1 MSTIYD
7 KSESGKQGTSF
18 SRELLAEG
26 DPEGELDSELLRSE
40 EPLLPEVTQP
50 ELIRHYTELSKKNY
64 GVDDGLY
71 PLGSCTM
78 KHNPKPMED
87 LAGDPRFQKHHP
99 LVSEEV
105 VQGNLELAYKLG
117 EDLKDISG
125 MDGITLQP
133 SAGAHGELTG
143 MLMIRKYHEV
153 NGELERRRKILLP
166 DSSHGTNPA
175 SAAVAGFDAVEI
187 KSNEKGTVDLEE
199 LRSKVGSD
207 TAGIMLTVPNTLGIF
222 EKDITEIAEI
232 VHEAGGLCY
241 FDGANLN
248 AFLGRVRPGDIG
260 MDITHFNLHKTFS
273 TPHGGGGPG
282 SGPVGVKE
290 KLVPYLPVPQ
300 VEKNGEE
307 YGFNYDL
314 ANSIGKVNA
323 FPGSFGVMVKA
334 YSYIRALGDQGLRE
348 VSGNAVLNANYLKE
362 KLKESYRVAY
372 EGLCKHEFVLSGSDV
387 GEGVKTVDIAKRLLD
402 YGYHPPTVYFPLIVK
417 EALMVEPTET
427 ESKESLDKFVEAMRN
442 IAEEAAEDPELLHQA
457 PKSTPVGRL
466 DETKAAREP
475 VLRWR
480 EEETGK

>member
-1 MSTIYD
+1 MTTIFD
-7 KSESGKQGTSF
+7 KSEEGKKGTTFKEESL
-18 SRELLAEG
+18 SELTPEEG
-26 DPEGELDSELLRSE
+26 LDDGLLRSDE
-40 EPLLPEVTQP
+40 LELPEVSKP

-78 KHNPKPMED
+78 KHNPKSMED
-87 LAGDPRFQKHHP
+87 MAKDSRFQNHHP
-99 LVSEEV
+99 LASEDL
-105 VQGNLELAYKLG
+105 VQGNLELMYELG
-117 EDLKDISG
+117 EMLKSISG
-125 MDGITLQP
+125 MAGITLQP
-133 SAGAHGELTG
+133 AAGAHGELTG
-143 MLMIRKYHEV
+143 MLMIRKYHDD
-153 NGELERRRKILLP
+153 NGELDRRREILLP

-175 SAAVAGFDAVEI
+175 SAAVAGFNAVEV
-187 KSNEKGTVDLEE
+187 KSNEEGTVDLEQ
-199 LRSKVGSD
+199 LKSAVGES

-222 EKDITEIAEI
+222 ETDIVEIAKI
-232 VHEAGGLCY
+232 VHDAGGLCY

-282 SGPVGVKE
+282 AGPVAVKQ
-290 KLVPYLPVPQ
+290 KLVSYLPVPT
-300 VEKNGEE
+300 VEKSEDGYE
-307 YGFNYDL
+307 FDYDKSR
-314 ANSIGKVNA
+314 SIGKVN
-323 FPGSFGVMVKA
+323 SFSGPYGVMVKA
-334 YSYIRALGDQGLRE
+334 YSYIKALGDEGLRE

-362 KLKESYRVAY
+362 KLKDTYEVAY
-372 EGLCKHEFVLSGSDV
+372 QGLCKHEFVLSGSGV

-427 ESKESLDKFVEAMRN
+427 ETREALDEFAEAMN
-442 IAEEAAEDPELLHQA
+442 SIAEEASENPDLLHES
-457 PKSTPVGRL
+457 PKTTPVGRL

-480 EEETGK
+480 KEGKK

>member
-1 MSTIYD
+1 METIYD
-7 KSESGKQGTSF
+7 KSEEGKQGTAYPEDRF
-18 SRELLAEG
+18 SEDEPGEKLDSDLFRNE
-26 DPEGELDSELLRSE
+26 DPE
-40 EPLLPEVTQP
+40 LPEVSQP
-50 ELIRHYTELSKKNY
+50 ELIRHYTKLSKKNY

-87 LAGDPRFQKHHP
+87 IATDERFTGHHP
-99 LVSEEV
+99 LTSDDV
-105 VQGNLELAYKLG
+105 VQGNLRLAYELG
-117 EDLKDISG
+117 EYLKDIGG

-133 SAGAHGELTG
+133 AAGAHGELTG
-143 MLMIRKYHEV
+143 MLMIRKYHSE
-153 NGELERRRKILLP
+153 NDGLEQRSKILLP

-175 SAAVAGFDAVEI
+175 SATIAGFEAVEI
-187 KSNEKGTVDLEE
+187 ESNDQGTVDLDQ
-199 LRSKVGSD
+199 LRDAVGED

-222 EKDITEIAEI
+222 EKDITEVADI

-282 SGPVGVKE
+282 AGPVGVKE
-290 KLVPYLPVPQ
+290 RLVPYLPVPT
-300 VEKNGEE
+300 VEEKDGDYE
-307 YGFNYDL
+307 FDYDRPE
-314 ANSIGKVNA
+314 SIGKVNS
-323 FPGSFGVMVKA
+323 FPGPFGVMVKA
-334 YSYIRALGDQGLRE
+334 YSYIKALGDQGLRD

-362 KLKESYRVAY
+362 KLKEDYNVAY
-372 EGLCKHEFVLSGSDV
+372 DKLCKHEFVLSGSEV
-387 GEGVKTVDIAKRLLD
+387 GEDVKTVDIAKRLLD

-427 ESKESLDKFVEAMRN
+427 ESKEALDEFAEAMKEIARE
-442 IAEEAAEDPELLHQA
+442 AEEDPDLLHGA
-457 PKSTPVGRL
+457 PSETPVGRL

-475 VLRWR
+475 VLRWKK
-480 EEETGK
+480 E

>member
-1 MSTIYD
+1 MTTIFD
-7 KSESGKQGTSF
+7 KSEEGKTGTSF
-18 SRELLAEG
+18 KEGPISELT
-26 DPEGELDSELLRSE
+26 PEEELDDELLRSD
-40 EPLLPEVTQP
+40 EPGLPEVSQP

-87 LAGDPRFQKHHP
+87 LAKDPRFQNHHP
-99 LVSEEV
+99 LASEDL
-105 VQGNLELAYKLG
+105 VQGNLELMYELG
-117 EDLKDISG
+117 EMLKSISG
-125 MDGITLQP
+125 MAGITLQP
-133 SAGAHGELTG
+133 AAGAHGELTG
-143 MLMIRKYHEV
+143 MLMIRKYHED
-153 NGELERRRKILLP
+153 NGELDRRREILLP

-175 SAAVAGFDAVEI
+175 SAAVAGFDTVEI
-187 KSNEKGTVDLEE
+187 KSNEEGTVDLEQ
-199 LRSKVGSD
+199 LRSAVGES

-222 EKDITEIAEI
+222 ETDIVEIAEI
-232 VHEAGGLCY
+232 VHDAGGLCY

-282 SGPVGVKE
+282 AGPVGVNE
-290 KLVPYLPVPQ
+290 ELVPYLPVPT
-300 VEKNGEE
+300 VEKDGDDYE
-307 YGFNYDL
+307 FSYDRSR
-314 ANSIGKVNA
+314 SIGKVN
-323 FPGSFGVMVKA
+323 SFSGPYGVMVKA
-334 YSYIRALGDQGLRE
+334 YSYIRALGDEGLRE
-348 VSGNAVLNANYLKE
+348 VSGDAVLNANYLKE
-362 KLKESYRVAY
+362 KLKDAYEVAY
-372 EGLCKHEFVLSGSDV
+372 EGLCKHEFVLSGSGV

-427 ESKESLDKFVEAMRN
+427 EPKEALDEFAEAMHS
-442 IAEEAAEDPELLHQA
+442 IAEEASEDPDLLHEA
-457 PKSTPVGRL
+457 PKTTPVGRL

-480 EEETGK
+480 KEDED

>member
-1 MSTIYD
+1 MPTIFD
-7 KSESGKQGTSF
+7 KSEKGKTGTSF
-18 SRELLAEG
+18 KEESFAEEA
-26 DPEGELDSELLRSE
+26 PEEELDDKLLRSDD
-40 EPLLPEVTQP
+40 PGLPEVSQS

-87 LAGDPRFQKHHP
+87 LAKDHRFQNHHP
-99 LVSEEV
+99 LASEDL
-105 VQGNLELAYKLG
+105 VQGNLELMYELG
-117 EDLKDISG
+117 EMLKSISG
-125 MDGITLQP
+125 MAGITLQP
-133 SAGAHGELTG
+133 AAGAHGELTG
-143 MLMIRKYHEV
+143 MLMIRKYHED
-153 NGELERRRKILLP
+153 NGELDRRREILLP

-187 KSNEKGTVDLEE
+187 ESNEEGTVDLEQ
-199 LRSKVGSD
+199 LRSAVGD
-207 TAGIMLTVPNTLGIF
+207 ATAGIMLTVPNTLGIF
-222 EKDITEIAEI
+222 ETDITEIAEV
-232 VHEAGGLCY
+232 VHDAGGLCY

-282 SGPVGVKE
+282 AGPVGVKQE
-290 KLVPYLPVPQ
+290 LVPYLPVPT
-300 VEKNGEE
+300 VEKNEDSYE
-307 YGFNYDL
+307 FAYDRSR
-314 ANSIGKVNA
+314 SIGKVN
-323 FPGSFGVMVKA
+323 SFSGPFGIMVRA
-334 YSYIRALGDQGLRE
+334 YSYIKALGDEGLRE

-362 KLKESYRVAY
+362 RLKGAYRVAY
-372 EGLCKHEFVLSGSDV
+372 EGLCKHEFVLSGSGV

-402 YGYHPPTVYFPLIVK
+402 YGFHPPTVYFPLIVK

-427 ESKESLDKFVEAMRN
+427 ESKEALDEFAEAMLS
-442 IAEEAAEDPELLHQA
+442 IAEEASEDPELLHEA
-457 PKSTPVGRL
+457 PKTTPVGRL

-480 EEETGK
+480 TEDEE

>member
-1 MSTIYD
+1 METIYD
-7 KSESGKQGTSF
+7 KSEEGKQGTSYPEESF
-18 SRELLAEG
+18 GEEESEEELNS
-26 DPEGELDSELLRSE
+26 DLLRSE
-40 EPLLPEVTQP
+40 DPELPEVTQP
-50 ELIRHYTELSKKNY
+50 ELIRHYTKLSKMNY

-87 LAGDPRFQKHHP
+87 IASDERFTGHHP
-99 LVSEEV
+99 LVSEDV
-105 VQGNLELAYKLG
+105 VQGNLELAYELG
-117 EDLKDISG
+117 EYLKDIGG

-133 SAGAHGELTG
+133 AAGAHGELTG
-143 MLMIRKYHEV
+143 MLMIRKFHAE
-153 NGELERRRKILLP
+153 NDGLEQRSKILLP

-187 KSNEKGTVDLEE
+187 KSNDQGTVDLDQ
-199 LRSKVGSD
+199 LRDAVGED

-222 EKDITEIAEI
+222 EKDITEVAEI

-282 SGPVGVKE
+282 AGPVGVKDR
-290 KLVPYLPVPQ
+290 LVPYLPVPT
-300 VEKNGEE
+300 VEKNDDE
-307 YGFNYDL
+307 YEFDYDRPE
-314 ANSIGKVNA
+314 SIGKVNS
-323 FPGSFGVMVKA
+323 FPGPFGVMVKA
-334 YSYIRALGDQGLRE
+334 YSYIKALGDQGLRD

-362 KLKESYRVAY
+362 ILKEDYRVAY
-372 EGLCKHEFVLSGSDV
+372 EGLCKHEFVLSGSDL
-387 GEGVKTVDIAKRLLD
+387 GEDVKTVDVAKRLLD

-427 ESKESLDKFVEAMRN
+427 ESKESLDEFAEAMKE
-442 IAEEAAEDPELLHQA
+442 IAHEAEEDPDLLHQA
-457 PKSTPVGRL
+457 PSETPVGRL

-475 VLRWR
+475 VLRWG
-480 EEETGK
+480 EE

>member
-1 MSTIYD
+1 MTTIFD
-7 KSESGKQGTSF
+7 KSEQGKTGTSF
-18 SRELLAEG
+18 NEEPISGRN
-26 DPEGELDSELLRSE
+26 PEDELDDELLRSDA
-40 EPLLPEVTQP
+40 PGLPEISQP

-87 LAGDPRFQKHHP
+87 LADNPQFKNHHP
-99 LVSEEV
+99 LVSEDV
-105 VQGNLELAYKLG
+105 VQGNLELMYELG
-117 EDLKDISG
+117 ESLKNIAG
-125 MDGITLQP
+125 MEGITLQP
-133 SAGAHGELTG
+133 AAGAHGELTG
-143 MLMIRKYHEV
+143 MLMIRKYHED
-153 NGELERRRKILLP
+153 NGELEQRRKILLP

-187 KSNEKGTVDLEE
+187 KSNDQGTVDLDQLEDA
-199 LRSKVGSD
+199 VGDD

-222 EKDITEIAEI
+222 ETDITEIAEI
-232 VHEAGGLCY
+232 VHDAGGLCY

-282 SGPVGVKE
+282 AGPVGVKE
-290 KLVPYLPVPQ
+290 ELVPYLPVPV
-300 VEKNGEE
+300 VEKSGDGYEL
-307 YGFNYDL
+307 NYDK
-314 ANSIGKVNA
+314 SRTIGKVN
-323 FPGSFGVMVKA
+323 SFSGPFGIMVKA
-334 YSYIRALGDQGLRE
+334 YSYIRALGDEGLRD

-362 KLKESYRVAY
+362 KLKDDYEVAY

-427 ESKESLDKFVEAMRN
+427 EAKEALDEFAEAMSS
-442 IAEEAAEDPELLHQA
+442 IAEEASENPDLLHEA
-457 PKSTPVGRL
+457 PKTTPVGRL

-480 EEETGK
+480 KNDEE

>member
-1 MSTIYD
+1 METIYD
-7 KSESGKQGTSF
+7 KSEEGKQGTAYPEDRF
-18 SRELLAEG
+18 SEDEPG
-26 DPEGELDSELLRSE
+26 EELDSDLFRNEDPE
-40 EPLLPEVTQP
+40 LPEVSQP
-50 ELIRHYTELSKKNY
+50 ELIRHYTKLSKKNY

-87 LAGDPRFQKHHP
+87 IAAEERFTDQHP
-99 LVSEEV
+99 LASEDV
-105 VQGNLELAYKLG
+105 VQGNLQLAYELG
-117 EDLKDISG
+117 EFLKDIGG

-133 SAGAHGELTG
+133 AAGAHGELTG
-143 MLMIRKYHEV
+143 MLMIRKYHAE
-153 NGELERRRKILLP
+153 NDGLDQRNKILLP

-187 KSNEKGTVDLEE
+187 ESNDEGTVDLDQ
-199 LRSKVGSD
+199 LREAVGED

-222 EKDITEIAEI
+222 EKDITEVADI

-282 SGPVGVKE
+282 AGPVGVKE
-290 KLVPYLPVPQ
+290 RLVPYLPVPT
-300 VEKNGEE
+300 VEKNDDGYE
-307 YGFNYDL
+307 FDYDRPE
-314 ANSIGKVNA
+314 SIGKVNS
-323 FPGSFGVMVKA
+323 FPGPFGVMVKA
-334 YSYIRALGDQGLRE
+334 YSYIKALGDQGLRD

-362 KLKESYRVAY
+362 MLKEDYRVAY
-372 EGLCKHEFVLSGSDV
+372 EGLCKHEFVLSGSDL
-387 GEGVKTVDIAKRLLD
+387 GEDVKTVDVAKRLLD

-427 ESKESLDKFVEAMRN
+427 ESKESLDEFAEAMRE
-442 IAEEAAEDPELLHQA
+442 IAREAKEDPDLLHQA
-457 PKSTPVGRL
+457 PSETPVGRL
-466 DETKAAREP
+466 DETQAAREP
-475 VLRWR
+475 VLRW
-480 EEETGK
+480 EEE

>member
-1 MSTIYD
+1 MPTIYD
-7 KSESGKQGTSF
+7 KSESGKQGTEF
-18 SRELLAEG
+18 SEESLAEEG
-26 DPEGELDSELLRSE
+26 PEREMDSELLRSE
-40 EPLLPEVTQP
+40 DPLLPEVTQP
-50 ELIRHYTELSKKNY
+50 ELIRHYTELSKMNY

-87 LAGDPRFQKHHP
+87 LAADPRFRGHHP
-99 LVSEEV
+99 LASEEI
-105 VQGNLELAYKLG
+105 VQGNLELAYQLG
-117 EDLKDISG
+117 EYLKKISG
-125 MDGITLQP
+125 MRGITLQP

-153 NGELERRRKILLP
+153 NDELERRRKILLP

-187 KSNEKGTVDLEE
+187 KSNEAGTVDLDE
-199 LRSKVGSD
+199 LREKVGPD

-222 EKDITEIAEI
+222 EKDITEIADI

-290 KLVPYLPVPQ
+290 ELIPYLPVPT

-307 YGFNYDL
+307 YGFNYDHGQTIGRV
-314 ANSIGKVNA
+314 NS

-334 YSYIRALGDQGLRE
+334 YSYIRALGDEGLKE

-362 KLKESYRVAY
+362 KLKDLYEVAY

-427 ESKESLDKFVEAMRN
+427 ESKESLDNFAEAMRK
-442 IAEEAAEDPELLHQA
+442 IAEEAAENPDLLHQA
-457 PKSTPVGRL
+457 PKTTPVGRL

-480 EEETGK
+480 AEEE

>member
-1 MSTIYD
+1 MTTIFD
-7 KSESGKQGTSF
+7 KSQEGKIGTSF
-18 SRELLAEG
+18 TEESLSDLT
-26 DPEGELDSELLRSE
+26 PEEEVDDELLRSD
-40 EPLLPEVTQP
+40 EPNLPEVSQP

-87 LAGDPRFQKHHP
+87 LAKDPRFQGHHP
-99 LVSEEV
+99 LASEDL
-105 VQGNLELAYKLG
+105 VQGNLELMYELG
-117 EDLKDISG
+117 EMLKNISG
-125 MDGITLQP
+125 MAGVTLQP
-133 SAGAHGELTG
+133 AAGAHGELTG
-143 MLMIRKYHEV
+143 MLMIRKYHKD
-153 NGELERRRKILLP
+153 NGELDRRREILLP

-175 SAAVAGFDAVEI
+175 SAAVSGFDAVEV
-187 KSNEKGTVDLEE
+187 KSNEQGTVDLDE
-199 LRSKVGSD
+199 LRSAVGES

-222 EKDITEIAEI
+222 ETDITEIAKI
-232 VHEAGGLCY
+232 VHDAGGLCY

-282 SGPVGVKE
+282 AGPVGVKQE
-290 KLVPYLPVPQ
+290 LIPYLPVPT
-300 VEKNGEE
+300 VEKEGESYE
-307 YGFNYDL
+307 FAYNK
-314 ANSIGKVNA
+314 SKTIGKVN
-323 FPGSFGVMVKA
+323 SFSGPFGIMVKA
-334 YSYIRALGDQGLRE
+334 YSYIKALGDEGLKE

-362 KLKESYRVAY
+362 KLKDAFEVAY

-387 GEGVKTVDIAKRLLD
+387 GEDVKTVDIAKRLLD

-427 ESKESLDKFVEAMRN
+427 ESKETLDEFAVAMKT
-442 IAEEAAEDPELLHQA
+442 IAEEASENPELLHEA

-480 EEETGK
+480 REDEE

>member
-1 MSTIYD
+1 MTTIFD
-7 KSESGKQGTSF
+7 KSQEGKTGTSF
-18 SRELLAEG
+18 TEESLSDLT
-26 DPEGELDSELLRSE
+26 PEEEVDDELLRSDD
-40 EPLLPEVTQP
+40 PNLPEVSQP

-87 LAGDPRFQKHHP
+87 LAKDPRFQSHHP
-99 LVSEEV
+99 LASEDL
-105 VQGNLELAYKLG
+105 VQGNLELMYELG
-117 EDLKDISG
+117 EMLKSISG
-125 MDGITLQP
+125 MAGITLQP
-133 SAGAHGELTG
+133 AAGAHGELTG
-143 MLMIRKYHEV
+143 MLMIRKYHKD
-153 NGELERRRKILLP
+153 NGELDRRREILLP

-175 SAAVAGFDAVEI
+175 SAAVAGFDAVEV
-187 KSNEKGTVDLEE
+187 KSNEQGTVDLEE
-199 LRSKVGSD
+199 LRSAVGES

-222 EKDITEIAEI
+222 ETDITEIAKI
-232 VHEAGGLCY
+232 VHNAGGLCY

-282 SGPVGVKE
+282 AGPVGVKQ
-290 KLVPYLPVPQ
+290 KLIPYLPVPT
-300 VEKNGEE
+300 VEKEGESYE
-307 YGFNYDL
+307 FDYDK
-314 ANSIGKVNA
+314 SKTIGKVN
-323 FPGSFGVMVKA
+323 SFSGPFGIMVKA
-334 YSYIRALGDQGLRE
+334 YSYIKALGDEGLKE

-362 KLKESYRVAY
+362 KLKDAYEVAY

-387 GEGVKTVDIAKRLLD
+387 GEEVKTVDIAKRLLD

-427 ESKESLDKFVEAMRN
+427 EPKETLDEFAEAMKS
-442 IAEEAAEDPELLHQA
+442 IAEEASENPELLHKA
-457 PKSTPVGRL
+457 PKTTPVGRL

-480 EEETGK
+480 SEDEE

>member
-1 MSTIYD
+1 MTTIFD
-7 KSESGKQGTSF
+7 KSKSGKTGTSF
-18 SRELLAEG
+18 DEKPIAKLTPEEEL
-26 DPEGELDSELLRSE
+26 GEELLRSE
-40 EPLLPEVTQP
+40 EPSLPEVSQP
-50 ELIRHYTELSKKNY
+50 ELVRHYTELSKKNY

-87 LAGDPRFQKHHP
+87 LAKDERFQRHHP
-99 LVSEEV
+99 LASEDL
-105 VQGNLELAYKLG
+105 VQGNLELMYELG
-117 EDLKDISG
+117 EALKSIAG

-133 SAGAHGELTG
+133 AAGAHGELTG
-143 MLMIRKYHEV
+143 MLMIRKYHEDH
-153 NGELERRRKILLP
+153 GELERRREILLP

-175 SAAVAGFDAVEI
+175 SAAVAGFDTVEI
-187 KSNEKGTVDLEE
+187 KSNEKGTVDLET
-199 LRSKVGSD
+199 LRSKVGEE

-222 EKDITEIAEI
+222 ETDIMEVAKI

-282 SGPVGVKE
+282 AGPVAVKRD
-290 KLVPYLPVPQ
+290 LVPYLPVPT
-300 VEKNGEE
+300 VKKDGDSYKFDYEK
-307 YGFNYDL
+307 
-314 ANSIGKVNA
+314 SRTIGKVN
-323 FPGSFGVMVKA
+323 SFSGPFGIMVKA
-334 YSYIRALGDQGLRE
+334 YSYIRALGDKGLKD

-362 KLKESYRVAY
+362 KLKDAYQVAY
-372 EGLCKHEFVLSGSDV
+372 EGLCKHEFVLSGSGV
-387 GEGVKTVDIAKRLLD
+387 GEGVKTLDIAKRLLD

-427 ESKESLDKFVEAMRN
+427 EPKESLDEFSEAMHR
-442 IAEEAAEDPELLHQA
+442 IAEEASENPDLLHEA
-457 PKSTPVGRL
+457 PKTTPVGRL

-480 EEETGK
+480 RDDQE

>member
-1 MSTIYD
+1 METIYD
-7 KSESGKQGTSF
+7 KSEDGKQGTSYPEDRF
-18 SRELLAEG
+18 SADEPEAELNS
-26 DPEGELDSELLRSE
+26 DLLRSE
-40 EPLLPEVTQP
+40 DPELPEVTQP
-50 ELIRHYTELSKKNY
+50 ELIRHYTKLSKMNY

-87 LAGDPRFQKHHP
+87 IASDKRFTGHHP
-99 LVSEEV
+99 LASKDV
-105 VQGNLELAYKLG
+105 VQGNLKLAYELG
-117 EDLKDISG
+117 EYLKDIGG

-133 SAGAHGELTG
+133 AAGAHGELTG
-143 MLMIRKYHEV
+143 MLMIRKYHSE
-153 NGELERRRKILLP
+153 NDGLDQRSKILLP

-187 KSNEKGTVDLEE
+187 KSNDQGTVDLDQ
-199 LRSKVGSD
+199 LRDAVGED

-222 EKDITEIAEI
+222 EKDITEVAEI

-282 SGPVGVKE
+282 AGPVGVKE
-290 KLVPYLPVPQ
+290 RLVPYLPVPT
-300 VEKNGEE
+300 VEKNDEGYE
-307 YGFNYDL
+307 FDYDRPE
-314 ANSIGKVNA
+314 SIGKVNS
-323 FPGSFGVMVKA
+323 FPGPFGVMVKA
-334 YSYIRALGDQGLRE
+334 YSYIKALGDQGLRD

-362 KLKESYRVAY
+362 ILKEDYRVAY
-372 EGLCKHEFVLSGSDV
+372 EGLCKHEFVLSGSDL
-387 GEGVKTVDIAKRLLD
+387 GEDVKTVDVAKRLLD

-427 ESKESLDKFVEAMRN
+427 ESKDSLDEFAEAMKEIARE
-442 IAEEAAEDPELLHQA
+442 AEENPDLLHQA
-457 PKSTPVGRL
+457 PSETPVGRL

-480 EEETGK
+480 EE